1 MTFDSLRGPYTLND
15 PLVDQQTRRGPG
27 VYLLGCQSADGRFRV
42 QSIGCA
48 DDNLNAALKDRIG
61 RYPQFKYLHLE
72 SRDAALACHREVA
85 EAICLEAV
93 GQGELAPP
101 TRPWLRRA
109 VDRVAGWMHVHPR
122 SAPPAPAQ

>member
-1 MTFDSLRGPYTLND
+1 PATWFRRPPGNHQAVTGRDRRVAVPRTDQRGRAMTFDSLRGPYTLND

-48 DDNLNAALKDRIG
+48 NDNLNAALKDRIG

-72 SRDAALACHREVA
+72 SRDAALACHRE
-85 EAICLEAV
+85 
-93 GQGELAPP
+93 
-101 TRPWLRRA
+101 
-109 VDRVAGWMHVHPR
+109 
-122 SAPPAPAQ
+122 